1 MPEFPPEQVTPFVF
15 SDPTGKRWPRL
26 RLILLIGGVLFFLGA
41 VLFVQTLFVTPQMNV
56 PFSLRQLKG
65 QLRAL
70 QKENPAGQLSPAS
83 LLWQKFGAA
92 RQAAKKLAGAAPTAS
107 PKPRKKPPDNEVRLA
122 FYANGDPYSYTSLEQ
137 HAAQITHV
145 CPEWMTVIDGMGDL
159 QIDGDTRLL
168 KLTANKGIAL
178 MPLLTNLVGDTW
190 QPEAIENLAHGP
202 AERQDR
208 FIQSVLSVLHNAKAS
223 GVVVDWQQIDPIYKK
238 DITAFIDKFA
248 DALHDD
254 NKQLWLCVQPGEELD
269 YIDFDALADNVDRF
283 VAMLFDETSD
293 TDPPGPLAS
302 RSWFEGWLH
311 VLLEG
316 SDTKQWIIAIGSYGY
331 DWTIGAK
338 KGELISFSE
347 AMSRANDAEIG
358 SVQVQ
363 EPSYSPYFYFQ
374 DEDKEHAVWFL
385 DVVTFLNQ
393 LREVRDQKAGGFA
406 LYRLGSEDPAIWD
419 ALSVPRDFKLD
430 NQTRQSLELIKSSD
444 TIADVGDG
452 EIVTV
457 DEHRTDGM
465 RKLTVDAEGYL
476 TAKYVKFAEF
486 PTLYHQGTGDAHQV
500 AITFDDGPDPRW
512 TPKILDILKAANVKA
527 AFFLVGVNAE
537 RYPSLVRRIVNEGH
551 EIGNHTYYHP
561 NLALCWPEHIRL
573 ELNATQLLLET
584 ITGRATTLFRPPY
597 ASDTGPTQLSE
608 LAPLKIAEDLNYLV
622 VLENIDPQDWAK
634 PGADII
640 LRRIKQQRHDGS
652 VILLH
657 DAGGDRSQTVEAL
670 PRILDWLHTRG
681 DTVVPLSTL
690 LGTTR
695 DAVMPPLQANAQSLT
710 RLVSST
716 GFRVYH
722 SIEEFLWAFMI
733 VATALVVVRTLIVI
747 WLAYRFRRGPK
758 ADFAEPISVVMAAYN
773 EEKVIAETLR
783 TLLATD
789 YKGEIEVVVVDDGS
803 RDQTAAEVERVACSA
818 GPATGGQPLH
828 ADEAS
833 SEVNAAGRGWASQPV
848 GTTGCPSGA
857 KRGEPRVRLLQ
868 QENRGKARA
877 LRRGLAAARHG
888 IVVFIDADTQCQRDT
903 LPRLLEPFA
912 DARIGAVSGHAKV
925 GNLRT
930 FIARCQALEYTC
942 GFNLDRRAYNR
953 WKCITVVPGAISA
966 VRKDAINEAGGL
978 SLQTLAEDTDL
989 TLSLHR
995 QRQRIVYVPDAIA
1008 WTEAPETVRTLTRQ
1022 RSRWAYGT
1030 LQCLWKHRDM
1040 VFNWN
1045 YRALGWFS
1053 LPSIWFFQ
1061 IILVAVTP
1069 MVDLFLIAS
1078 LPFGVWRAV
1087 LPFIVIFL
1095 AMDVI
1100 LATLACMLERE
1111 PIVRAWRILPMRL
1124 IYRPMLSYCIWKAI
1138 LRAIKGAWVS
1148 WGKLERTA
1156 SVPVRA

>member
-1 MPEFPPEQVTPFVF
+1 MGDYTRHMPELPPEQVTPFVF
-15 SDPTGKRWPRL
+15 SDPSGKRWPRL
-26 RLILLIGGVLFFLGA
+26 RLILLIGGVLFFVAL
-41 VLFVQTLFVTPQMNV
+41 VLFVQTLFVIPKMNV

-70 QKENPAGQLSPAS
+70 QRENPAGQVSPAS
-83 LLWQKFGAA
+83 LLWEKFSAT
-92 RQAAKKLAGAAPTAS
+92 RQAAKKLAGTAPAS
-107 PKPRKKPPDNEVRLA
+107 SPRPRKKAPNNEVRLA
-122 FYANGDPYSYTSLEQ
+122 FYVNGDPYSYASLEQ

-145 CPEWMTVIDGMGDL
+145 CPEWMTVIDGMGNL
-159 QIDGDTRLL
+159 QIDSDSRVS
-168 KLTANKGIAL
+168 KLAANKGIAL

-202 AERQDR
+202 AKRQDR
-208 FIQSVLSVLHNAKAS
+208 LIQEVLAVLRNAKAA
-223 GVVVDWQQIDPIYKK
+223 GVVVDWQQIDPAYKK
-238 DITAFIDKFA
+238 DLTAFMDKFA
-248 DALHDD
+248 DALHDE
-254 NKQLWLCVQPGEELD
+254 NKELWLCVQPGQELD
-269 YIDFDALADNVDRF
+269 YIDIDELSDNIDRF
-283 VAMLFDETSD
+283 VAMLFDETSE

-311 VLLEG
+311 VLLDG

-331 DWTIGAK
+331 DWPIGGK
-338 KGELISFSE
+338 KGDLISFSE
-347 AMSRANDAEIG
+347 AMSRANDAEID

-363 EPSYSPYFYFQ
+363 GPSYSPYFYFQ
-374 DEDKEHAVWFL
+374 DEDAEHGVWFL
-385 DVVTFLNQ
+385 DAVTFLNE
-393 LREVRDQKAGGFA
+393 LRGVRDEKAGGFA

-419 ALSVPRDFKLD
+419 ALNVPRDFKFD
-430 NQTRQSLELIKSSD
+430 DQTRQALELIKSTD
-444 TIADVGDG
+444 TITDVGDG

-457 DEHRTDGM
+457 DEDRTDGM
-465 RKLTVDAEGYL
+465 RKLAVDTDGYL
-476 TAKYVKFAEF
+476 TANYVKFAEF
-486 PTLYHQGTGDAHQV
+486 PTLYHQGAGGEHQV

-527 AFFLVGVNAE
+527 TFFVVGVNAE
-537 RYPSLVRRIVNEGH
+537 RYPALVRRIVNEGH

-597 ASDTGPTQLSE
+597 AADTGPTELSE
-608 LAPLKIAEDLNYLV
+608 LTPLKIAEDLNYLV
-622 VLENIDPQDWAK
+622 VLEDIDPQDWAK

-681 DTVVPLSTL
+681 DTIVPLSTL

-695 DAVMPPLQANAQSLT
+695 DAVMPPVQGNGQSLT
-710 RLVSST
+710 RIVSST

-747 WLAYRFRRGPK
+747 WLAARFRRPPRTN
-758 ADFAEPISVVMAAYN
+758 FAEPVSVVIAAYN
-773 EEKVIAETLR
+773 EEKLIAETLR

-789 YKGEIEVVVVDDGS
+789 YTGEIEVVVIDDGS
-803 RDQTAAEVERVACSA
+803 TDQTAAEIERVARNES
-818 GPATGGQPLH
+818 
-828 ADEAS
+828 
-833 SEVNAAGRGWASQPV
+833 RI
-848 GTTGCPSGA
+848 
-857 KRGEPRVRLLQ
+857 RIFQ

-877 LRRGLAAARHG
+877 LQRGLAAAHNA
-888 IVVFIDADTQCQRDT
+888 IVVFLDADTQCQRDT

-912 DARIGAVSGHAKV
+912 DERIGAVSGHAKV

-953 WKCITVVPGAISA
+953 WQCITVVPGAISA
-966 VRKDAINEAGGL
+966 VRKEAINQAGGL
-978 SLQTLAEDTDL
+978 SLETLAEDTDL

-995 QRQRIVYVPDAIA
+995 HRQRIVYVPDAIA
-1008 WTEAPETVRTLTRQ
+1008 WTEAPETVRALARQ

-1061 IILVAVTP
+1061 IILVAITP
-1069 MVDLFLIAS
+1069 MVDLFLLAS
-1078 LPFGVWRAV
+1078 LPFGVWSAV
-1087 LPFIVIFL
+1087 LPFVITFL
-1095 AMDVI
+1095 AMDVL

-1124 IYRPMLSYCIWKAI
+1124 IYRPMLSYCVWKAI

>member
-1 MPEFPPEQVTPFVF
+1 MPHPPSQGYGVASIQRRKRQNQIFLFVDISDYTPRMPEFPPEQVTPFVF
-15 SDPTGKRWPRL
+15 SDPSGKRWPRL
-26 RLILLIGGVLFFLGA
+26 RLVLLIGGVLFFLGA
-41 VLFVQTLFVTPQMNV
+41 VLFVQTLFVAPKMNV

-65 QLRAL
+65 QLKAL
-70 QKENPAGQLSPAS
+70 QRENPAGQLSPAS
-83 LLWQKFGAA
+83 LLWQKFSAA
-92 RQAAKKLAGAAPTAS
+92 RQAAKKLAGAGPIPS
-107 PKPRKKPPDNEVRLA
+107 PRPRKKPPENEVRLA
-122 FYANGDPYSYTSLEQ
+122 FYINGDPYSYASLQE
-137 HAAQITHV
+137 HASQITHL
-145 CPEWMTVIDGMGDL
+145 CPEWMTVINGLGEL
-159 QIDGDTRLL
+159 QIDGDTRLP
-168 KLTANKGIAL
+168 KLTASKGIAL

-190 QPEAIENLAHGP
+190 QPEAIENLAHG
-202 AERQDR
+202 AAQRQDR
-208 FIQSVLSVLHNAKAS
+208 FIQSVLSVLRTAKAS
-223 GVVVDWQQIDPIYKK
+223 GVVIDWQQIDPVYKK
-238 DITAFIDKFA
+238 DVTKFIDKFA

-254 NKQLWLCVQPGEELD
+254 NKELWLCVQPGQELD
-269 YIDFDALADNVDRF
+269 YIDVDALADNVDRF
-283 VAMLFDETSD
+283 VAMLFDETSE

-302 RSWFEGWLH
+302 RSWFEGWIH
-311 VLLEG
+311 VLLED
-316 SDTKQWIIAIGSYGY
+316 SDTKQWIIALGSYGY

-338 KGELISFSE
+338 KAELISFPE
-347 AMSRANDAEIG
+347 AMSRANDAEVESTEVKG
-358 SVQVQ
+358 
-363 EPSYSPYFYFQ
+363 PSYSPYFYFQ
-374 DEDKEHAVWFL
+374 DEGKEHAVWFL
-385 DVVTFLNQ
+385 DVVTFLNE
-393 LREVRDQKAGGFA
+393 LREVRDEKAGGFA

-419 ALSVPRDFKLD
+419 ALSVPRDFKVD
-430 NQTRQSLELIKSSD
+430 DQTRESLEVLKSTD

-457 DEHRTDGM
+457 DESRTDGM
-465 RKLTVDAEGYL
+465 RKLAVDAEGYL
-476 TAKYVKFAEF
+476 TAKYVKFPEF
-486 PTLYHQGTGDAHQV
+486 PTLYHQGAGGERQV

-512 TPKILDILKAANVKA
+512 TPKILDILKAANVKT
-527 AFFLVGVNAE
+527 AFFVVGANAE
-537 RYPSLVRRIVNEGH
+537 RYPALVRRIVEEGH

-634 PGADII
+634 PGADTI
-640 LRRIKQQRHDGS
+640 LQRVKQQRHDGN

-681 DTVVPLSTL
+681 DSVVPLSTL
-690 LGTTR
+690 LGMSCVALR
-695 DAVMPPLQANAQSLT
+695 PPVQGNAQSLT

-722 SIEEFLWAFMI
+722 SIEQFLWAFMI
-733 VATALVVVRTLIVI
+733 VATALVVIRALVVI

-758 ADFAEPISVVMAAYN
+758 TDFAEPISVVMAAYN

-803 RDQTAAEVERVACSA
+803 RDHTAAEIERVVR
-818 GPATGGQPLH
+818 
-828 ADEAS
+828 
-833 SEVNAAGRGWASQPV
+833 SE
-848 GTTGCPSGA
+848 T
-857 KRGEPRVRLLQ
+857 RVRLLQ
-868 QENRGKARA
+868 QENHGKARA
-877 LRRGLAAARHG
+877 LQRGLAAARNG

-903 LPRLLEPFA
+903 LPRLLEPFV
-912 DARIGAVSGHAKV
+912 DERCGAVSGHAKV

-966 VRKDAINEAGGL
+966 VRKDAIDEAGGL
-978 SLQTLAEDTDL
+978 SFETLAEDTDL
-989 TLSLHR
+989 TLCLHR
-995 QRQRIVYVPDAIA
+995 RRERIVYVPDAIA
-1008 WTEAPETVRTLTRQ
+1008 WTEAPETVRALTRQ

-1078 LPFGVWRAV
+1078 LPF
-1087 LPFIVIFL
+1087 
-1095 AMDVI
+1095 
-1100 LATLACMLERE
+1100 
-1111 PIVRAWRILPMRL
+1111 
-1124 IYRPMLSYCIWKAI
+1124 
-1138 LRAIKGAWVS
+1138 
-1148 WGKLERTA
+1148 
-1156 SVPVRA
+1156 

>member
-1 MPEFPPEQVTPFVF
+1 MREMPPEAVTPFVF

-26 RLILLIGGVLFFLGA
+26 RLILLIAGVLFFLGT
-41 VLFVQTLFVTPQMNV
+41 VLFVQTLFVAPQMSV

-65 QLRAL
+65 QLKAL
-70 QKENPAGQLSPAS
+70 QKENPAGQLSAAS
-83 LLWQKFGAA
+83 LLWQKFGAT
-92 RQAAKKLAGAAPTAS
+92 RHAAKKLVGSTPVPPAR
-107 PKPRKKPPDNEVRLA
+107 PRKKSPDSEVRLA
-122 FYANGDPYSYTSLEQ
+122 FYANGDPYSYASLEQ
-137 HAAQITHV
+137 HAAQITHL
-145 CPEWMTVIDGMGDL
+145 CPEWMTVINGLGDL
-159 QIDGDTRLL
+159 QIDGDTRLS
-168 KLTANKGIAL
+168 KLTATKGIAL

-202 AERQDR
+202 EQRQQR
-208 FIQSVLSVLHNAKAS
+208 FIQNVLSALRSAKAS
-223 GVVVDWQQIDPIYKK
+223 GVVVDWQQIDPAYKK
-238 DITAFIDKFA
+238 DITKFVDKFA

-254 NKQLWLCVQPGEELD
+254 NKELWLCVQPGQELD
-269 YIDFDALADNVDRF
+269 YIDVDGLSENVDRF

-302 RSWFEGWLH
+302 RSWFEGWVH

-316 SDTKQWIIAIGSYGY
+316 TDTRQWIIALGNYGY
-331 DWTIGAK
+331 DWTIGEK
-338 KGELISFSE
+338 KAELISFPE
-347 AMSRANDAEIG
+347 VMSRANDAEVESTEVKG
-358 SVQVQ
+358 
-363 EPSYSPYFYFQ
+363 PSYSPYFYFQ

-385 DVVTFLNQ
+385 DAVTFLNEW
-393 LREVRDQKAGGFA
+393 RELRDQKTGGIA
-406 LYRLGSEDPAIWD
+406 IYRLGTEDPAIWD
-419 ALSVPRDFKLD
+419 ALNVPPNMKFATANPSFGGLD
-430 NQTRQSLELIKSSD
+430 TQMRSALELIKSTD

-457 DEHRTDGM
+457 DESRTDGM
-465 RKLTVDAEGYL
+465 RRLTADEEGYL
-476 TAKYVKFAEF
+476 TEKYVKFAQF
-486 PTLYHQGTGDAHQV
+486 PTLYHQGEGSEHQV
-500 AITFDDGPDPRW
+500 AISFDDGPDPRW

-537 RYPSLVRRIVNEGH
+537 RYPKLVRRIVDEGH

-597 ASDTGPTQLSE
+597 AADTSPTQLTD
-608 LAPLKIAEDLNYLV
+608 LTPLKIAEDLNYLV
-622 VLENIDPQDWAK
+622 VLESIDPQDWAK

-640 LRRIKQQRHDGS
+640 LQRIKQQRRDGS
-652 VILLH
+652 IILLH

-695 DAVMPPLQANAQSLT
+695 DAVMPLLQSNAKSIT
-710 RLVSST
+710 RLGRST

-747 WLAYRFRRGPK
+747 SLAARFRR
-758 ADFAEPISVVMAAYN
+758 ALRTNFAEPISVVIAAYN
-773 EEKVIAETLR
+773 EEKLIAETLR

-803 RDQTAAEVERVACSA
+803 TDQTAAEIERIARNES
-818 GPATGGQPLH
+818 
-828 ADEAS
+828 
-833 SEVNAAGRGWASQPV
+833 RI
-848 GTTGCPSGA
+848 
-857 KRGEPRVRLLQ
+857 RLFQ

-877 LRRGLAAARHG
+877 LQRGLAAAHNG
-888 IVVFIDADTQCQRDT
+888 IVVFIDADTQCQRNT
-903 LPRLLEPFA
+903 LPHLLEPFA
-912 DARIGAVSGHAKV
+912 DERIGAVSGHAKV

-953 WKCITVVPGAISA
+953 WDCITVVPGAISA
-966 VRKDAINEAGGL
+966 VRKDAIDEAGGL

-995 QRQRIVYVPDAIA
+995 HRQRIVYVPEAIA
-1008 WTEAPETVRTLTRQ
+1008 WTEAPETVRALTRQ

-1053 LPSIWFFQ
+1053 LPNIWFFQ

-1069 MVDLFLIAS
+1069 MVDLFLLAS
-1078 LPFGVWRAV
+1078 LPFGMWRAV
-1087 LPFIVIFL
+1087 LPFIIIFL
-1095 AMDVI
+1095 AMDVL

-1111 PIVRAWRILPMRL
+1111 PLLRAWRILPMRL